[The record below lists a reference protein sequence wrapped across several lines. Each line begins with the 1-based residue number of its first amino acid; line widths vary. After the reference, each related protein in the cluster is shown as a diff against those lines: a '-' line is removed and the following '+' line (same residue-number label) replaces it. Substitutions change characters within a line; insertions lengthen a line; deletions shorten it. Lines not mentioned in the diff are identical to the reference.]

1 MNEQSILIGYFSQY
15 KNELKIDGDIELVK
29 YINSSYYDINEL
41 KFHLLVKHDD
51 GKTKEIVVP
60 TITYIL
66 TKNKKYLFKSENGY
80 SAQHKI
86 FYNIEDIL
94 GLGFLIE

>member
-1 MNEQSILIGYFSQY
+1 MNEQSILIEYFSQY

-29 YINSSYYDINEL
+29 YINNSYYDKHEL
-41 KFHLLVKHDD
+41 KFHLLVKHDN
-51 GKTKEIVVP
+51 GKIEEIVVP
-60 TITYIL
+60 TITYTL

-80 SAQHKI
+80 STQHKI

-94 GLGFLIE
+94 VLIE